1 MYLNAS
7 AKSDCVSGIGRNNKP
22 RQEKLRTQET
32 QHSGR
37 EKRTQNPRK
46 PDKPAA
52 WRISGL
58 AIDTPAELIVSRTPP
73 PSNLR
78 NLPGAVHISMGP
90 LRVATMHC
98 GRSLAAPLGQVS
110 PPATPSQCGQT
121 VGCAQPD
128 CGTWG
133 LDPPPDPAGTVST
146 GLLWLFPPQK
156 PPRFGFDW
164 FRGISP
170 PKAGTKKWFRLVFF
184 RGESGFDW
192 FKGIS
197 PPKAVTKKWFRLV
210 FFRGES
216 GFDVFGARVVS
227 TVLSGESGFDCF
239 FFRAKVVSTGFV
251 PGRSGFDCFFS
262 GRSGVDL
269 VLVVS
274 LGSTILWVWF
284 RVVALNPPAVFAARP
299 QRNPQPFCVF
309 VFGFSLERERLDF

>member
-1 MYLNAS
+1 MRRQNPIVCLGLGGTTSRDKKNSEPKKLNTPA
-7 AKSDCVSGIGRNNKP
+7 AK
-22 RQEKLRTQET
+22 
-32 QHSGR
+32 
-37 EKRTQNPRK
+37 KRTQNPRK

-90 LRVATMHC
+90 LRVATMRC

-121 VGCAQPD
+121 VACAEPD

-170 PKAGTKKWFRLVFF
+170 PKAVTKKWFRLFFF

-192 FKGIS
+192 FFVGAKVVSTVFFFGR
-197 PPKAVTKKWFRLV
+197 KWFRLV
-210 FFRGES
+210 LYRAEVVSTVFFRGE
-216 GFDVFGARVVS
+216 VVS
-227 TVLSGESGFDCF
+227 TWFWW
-239 FFRAKVVSTGFV
+239 FR
-251 PGRSGFDCFFS
+251 
-262 GRSGVDL
+262 L
-269 VLVVS
+269 VL
-274 LGSTILWVWF
+274 
-284 RVVALNPPAVFAARP
+284 
-299 QRNPQPFCVF
+299 PF
-309 VFGFSLERERLDF
+309 FGFGFAWLR